1 MPVDRRQFVL
11 ASFALSYC
19 GKPKAGRIAA
29 YVFVANEED
38 RSLAVIDLRRFRV
51 SRKIPLDAAPSQ
63 VVGLPGARRVFA
75 LTPQDGTILEID
87 TDWLSVKRKLRVGG
101 NLLGMRLSE
110 GAKSLWVLRRD
121 PHGLIE
127 VRLDTLRAASH
138 IKLPSPPADFDLS
151 GSAGAISLPAMQ
163 GLALVNVMTGKVE
176 KIVQLGAEPRVVR
189 FRRDGKQILTGNT
202 SAGTVTVVDG
212 RTGAVLVNLPVAVKP
227 ERFCFNSDGGQ
238 MFVTG
243 AGSDA
248 VAIVSPYQTQVSE
261 TILAGPT
268 PGAMAIS
275 TLPEYLFVAN
285 RQSGDMT
292 VIDIATREVL
302 AQIPVGQEPC
312 EILITGDNQYALA
325 LNRKS
330 GDVAVIRI
338 STIGKRRTR
347 TAPLFTLIP
356 VGSKP
361 VSGTIYTL

>member
-1 MPVDRRQFVL
+1 MSLDRRQFVL
-11 ASFALSYC
+11 ASLALANC

-29 YVFVANEED
+29 YVFVANED
-38 RSLAVIDLRRFRV
+38 DGSLAVIDLRRFRV
-51 SRKIPLDAAPSQ
+51 SRKIPLDAAPTH
-63 VVGLPGARRVFA
+63 VVGWPGARRVFA
-75 LTPQDGTILEID
+75 LTPRNGSIVEID

-110 GAKSLWVLRRD
+110 DAKSLWVLRRD
-121 PHGLIE
+121 PHSLIE
-127 VRLDTLRAASH
+127 VRLDDLRIAAQ
-138 IKLPSPPADFDLS
+138 IKLPSPPHDFDLTAA
-151 GSAGAISLPAMQ
+151 SAAISLPAMQ
-163 GLALVNVMTGKVE
+163 AAAIVNLANGKVDR
-176 KIVQLGAEPRVVR
+176 IVQLGAEPRLIR

-202 SAGTVTVVDG
+202 AAGTITAIDG
-212 RTGAVLVNLPVAVKP
+212 RKGTVLVNLPVSVKP
-227 ERFCFNSDGGQ
+227 ERFCFNNDGGQ

-248 VAIVSPYQTQVSE
+248 VVIVSPYQTQVSE
-261 TILAGPT
+261 TILAGPS
-268 PGAMAIS
+268 PGSMAIS
-275 TLPEYLFVAN
+275 TRPEYLFVAN

-312 EILITGDNQYALA
+312 EILITGDNQYALV
-325 LNRKS
+325 LNQKS

-361 VSGTIYTL
+361 VSGTIYAL